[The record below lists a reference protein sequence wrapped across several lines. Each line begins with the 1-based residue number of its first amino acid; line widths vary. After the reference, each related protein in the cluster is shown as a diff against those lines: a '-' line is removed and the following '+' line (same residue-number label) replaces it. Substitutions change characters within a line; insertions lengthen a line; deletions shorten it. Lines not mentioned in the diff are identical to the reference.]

1 MVAATLAFTAW
12 GAALPSSP
20 LGNFGWFSAPLAG
33 VVALVLSMLIGVF
46 APIFSSKPLANK

>member
-1 MVAATLAFTAW
+1 MAATLAFTAW